1 MSEDRAAVQT
11 EHSIEAVAIGASA
24 GGIPALIVLLEA
36 LPDDFEP
43 AILIVMHIPTT
54 DGGLLVD
61 VLQPHCLRPLRE
73 AADKEIVAGGTIYVA
88 PADYHLLVE
97 PGRTLALSVDEPVH
111 FCRPSI
117 DVLFES
123 AARAYRR
130 HLLGIVLTGAN
141 EDGAQGLGDVRSAG
155 GLAWVQEPE
164 TAMAATMPR
173 SAIHYAGADRIL
185 SVSQMAGALAVL
197 GRPR

>member
-1 MSEDRAAVQT
+1 M
-11 EHSIEAVAIGASA
+11 
-24 GGIPALIVLLEA
+24 IVLLEA
-36 LPDDFEP
+36 LPADFAP
-43 AILIVMHIPTT
+43 AMLIVMHIPASA
-54 DGGLLVD
+54 GGLLVD
-61 VLQPHCLRPLRE
+61 VLRPHCLRPLRE
-73 AADKEIVAGGTIYVA
+73 AVDKEMVAAGTVYVA
-88 PADYHLLVE
+88 PAGYHLLVE
-97 PGRTLALSVDEPVH
+97 SERTLALSVDEPVH

-130 HLLGIVLTGAN
+130 GLLGIVLTGAN

-164 TAMAATMPR
+164 TAMAPAMPR

-185 SVSQMAGALAVL
+185 SISQMAGELAVL